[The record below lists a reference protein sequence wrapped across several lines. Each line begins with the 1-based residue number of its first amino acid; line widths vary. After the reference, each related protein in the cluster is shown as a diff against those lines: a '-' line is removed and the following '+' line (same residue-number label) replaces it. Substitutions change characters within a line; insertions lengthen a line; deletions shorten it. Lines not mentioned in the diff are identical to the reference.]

1 MSHHKFD
8 PECLDCRPVII
19 DPSTSQVLS
28 AEHPVMVAVNAVW
41 EASPLE
47 DREAFHRVTV
57 LNGRDPEDLRRMQA
71 MVEKIEAMVKN

>member
-1 MSHHKFD
+1 
-8 PECLDCRPVII
+8 
-19 DPSTSQVLS
+19 
-28 AEHPVMVAVNAVW
+28 MVAVNAVW